1 MTSLELPSVG
11 TRVSLR
17 EKVAASLRTALIAGQ
32 LQPGVTYSV
41 PQLAEQFEV
50 SATPVREA
58 MLDLVQQGIVVPV
71 PNKGFRIVDMS
82 DADLDAITEVRRLLE
97 IPAVSRAAGLVSDGD
112 ANELREL
119 AAAIREAAKAGD
131 LVEYLECDREFHL
144 RLLSLAGNPRL
155 VDIVDTLRTQSRLY
169 GLANLAA
176 DGSLASSAD
185 EHFTLLDAI
194 VAGDSDAAVAIM
206 NHHLDHVRGSWARH
220 DSDQGV

>member
-1 MTSLELPSVG
+1 VTSLELPSVG
-11 TRVSLR
+11 IRVSLR
-17 EKVAASLRTALIAGQ
+17 ERVAASLRTALIAGQ

-71 PNKGFRIVDMS
+71 PNKGFRVVDMS

-97 IPAVSRAAGLVSDGD
+97 IPAVTRAAGSVSAAEAD
-112 ANELREL
+112 ELREL
-119 AAAIREAAKAGD
+119 ASAIRVAANVGD

-144 RLLSLAGNPRL
+144 RLLACAGNPRL

-169 GLANLAA
+169 GLADLVA
-176 DGSLASSAD
+176 DGSLTSSAD
-185 EHFTLLDAI
+185 EHFMLLEAI
-194 VAGDSDAAVAIM
+194 VAGEGDAAAAIM

-220 DSDQGV
+220 DSFQDV